1 MMNDIIHNFQ
11 LARQTT
17 SFKTHNDLIKQ
28 LLEYDNDT
36 YYQIHLDFISQ
47 EQEGILYERLCRGF
61 AKRTEKVANFLLE
74 KLISH
79 EIGTSLLADIIQ
91 ILGLMKVYKFLP
103 FIPKLLED
111 KDETVRYKCVMV
123 LGWLGDKN
131 EIDILLNI
139 LKSNDIAYIR
149 GFSATAIRQIW
160 FNHPEHKE
168 YIIKNLSNQINFEKD
183 EFVLAMI
190 IITLQDIMNYRF
202 GLKECENGEIS
213 GNLELA
219 KENIKKYKTRDQNV
233 GKIIDSNK

>member
-17 SFKTHNDLIKQ
+17 SFKTHN
-28 LLEYDNDT
+28 
-36 YYQIHLDFISQ
+36 DFISQ

-61 AKRTEKVANFLLE
+61 AKRTEKAANFLLE

-91 ILGLMKVYKFLP
+91 ILGLVKFHKFLP
-103 FIPKLLED
+103 FIPKLLENN
-111 KDETVRYKCVMV
+111 DEIVHYKCIIV

-131 EIDILLNI
+131 EIDLLLNI

-168 YIIKNLSNQINFEKD
+168 YIIKNLSNQIDFEKD

-219 KENIKKYKTRDQNV
+219 KENIKKYKTRDQSV
-233 GKIIDSNK
+233 GKIIDYGE